1 MSQTFEFYSERA
13 AEAAEEAAAAT
24 LDNVRE
30 RHERAEKTWTALAN
44 QAHKVKA
51 DRIKAE
57 ETKAAQRE
65 VEAREAEAR
74 VAAAGAAMPAA

>member
-1 MSQTFEFYSERA
+1 MSQSYEFYAERA
-13 AEAAEEAAAAT
+13 KEAADEAAAAT

-30 RHERAEKTWTALAN
+30 RNLRAEKTWTALAE

-57 ETKAAQRE
+57 ETKAA
-65 VEAREAEAR
+65 AR
-74 VAAAGAAMPAA
+74 AAGMSALAV

>member
-1 MSQTFEFYSERA
+1 MSQTYEFYSERA
-13 AEAAEEAAAAT
+13 REAADEAAAAT

-30 RHERAEKTWTALAN
+30 RHERAEKTWAALAA

-57 ETKAAQRE
+57 EARATQR
-65 VEAREAEAR
+65 AAEADT
-74 VAAAGAAMPAA
+74 AALAN